1 LNGYLNN
8 HSGIGCWRHY
18 SAALQRNE
26 VEDSL
31 QNGSYIV
38 NSTSEEHQTVQTIL
52 KLLIVLQSHLSLY
65 GSDNDNV
72 VLTTSRLFAAL
83 GQFFSIHETLPL
95 LVARHGFLFEKVFVD
110 RKSGHFEKFAYQM
123 FQHGIAAL
131 NIEKGVTPGSLQT
144 FLQLISRKPFATWD
158 EGGIEVSLRA
168 RDVTQIGVRET
179 VDSDFLLNEQ
189 VTDDEKDLI
198 VGGTSRLWDVFVQTL
213 LQGLDEEIKTY
224 PAGQEMTPQA
234 LAEVTNRNLDG
245 SDTSSQMTFARDA
258 SRFLPTLK
266 HENIIPYRNDA
277 VKRLIAFVEKL
288 TPALRR
294 MFLNNTFNLNNTPEL
309 TEQFLSGLSDDVILD
324 ALQDSADSDNYIPPI
339 VVELLG
345 KLAKNRDM
353 DIGKQ
358 LPEDGDPQDD
368 QNRLKTLFKPDDF
381 KKYVPED
388 YQQTL
393 LQILQS
399 DSLPAG
405 TTENVARLKQ
415 TLEQDMLDDQL
426 GAVLFEILRQSLDPK
441 NSTGFSLYLI
451 DTFDHYLEAGSF
463 DKITQLCRKY
473 LEAQDR
479 AEPLPEIS
487 DYLSSDRFTTG
498 ILDAVMSQATTG
510 HDEILELIDTI
521 REPFIVPLLNRL
533 PLEKDRTLHK
543 LYLNC
548 LKKIGE
554 PVVALA
560 VERLTDEEWLVS
572 KNMLHLLREI
582 GDQSVL
588 PEIRGCL
595 RHPHPKVVQE
605 ALMTCLVF
613 KDRAVDEEIIK
624 LLDAE
629 KDTGLLR
636 TIMLAGM
643 SDSDRVVDKLLDLL
657 RTSTLLDYQLD
668 IRKAVVRSLA
678 VSTPKRAIPVF
689 ADILGSRSLMHS
701 QEHKMFKMEILTALG
716 KYPATEVMTLIDG
729 QTNSKVPEIA
739 RQATIM
745 RERLAGKGT
754 P

>member
-1 LNGYLNN
+1 MVISTTTPVLVDGGIIALLFNGTKFE
-8 HSGIGCWRHY
+8 H
-18 SAALQRNE
+18 
-26 VEDSL
+26 SL

-38 NSTSEEHQTVQTIL
+38 NKTSEEHQTVQTIL

-83 GQFFSIHETLPL
+83 DHFFSVHETLAL
-95 LVARHGFLFEKVFVD
+95 QVARHGFLFDKGFID
-110 RKSGHFEKFAYQM
+110 RKNSSFEKFAYQM
-123 FQHGIAAL
+123 FQHGIATL
-131 NIEKGVTPGSLQT
+131 SIEKGVTQRSLQT
-144 FLQLISRKPFATWD
+144 FLQLVSRKPFENWD
-158 EGGIEVSLRA
+158 EGGIEASLRA
-168 RDVTQIGVRET
+168 RDVTQVDIREMM
-179 VDSDFLLNEQ
+179 DSDFLLNEQ
-189 VTDDEKDLI
+189 IMGDEKDLI
-198 VGGTSRLWDVFVQTL
+198 IGGTSRLWDVFVQTL
-213 LQGLDEEIKTY
+213 LQGLDEETKTDL
-224 PAGQEMTPQA
+224 AGQEMTPQA

-245 SDTSSQMTFARDA
+245 SDISSQITFARDA

-266 HENIIPYRNDA
+266 HENIIPYRDDA
-277 VKRLIAFVEKL
+277 MKRLIAFVEKL

-294 MFLNNTFNLNNTPEL
+294 MFLNNTFKLNITPEL

-324 ALQDSADSDNYIPPI
+324 ALQDAADSDNYIPPI

-358 LPEDGDPQDD
+358 LPEDGAPQDD
-368 QNRLKTLFKPDDF
+368 QNHLKTLFKPDDF

-405 TTENVARLKQ
+405 TMENVARLKQ

-441 NSTGFSLYLI
+441 HSTGFSRYLI
-451 DTFDHYLEAGSF
+451 DTFDHYLEAGRF

-479 AEPLPEIS
+479 AEPLPEIA

-498 ILDAVMSQATTG
+498 ILDAVMSLATAE

-521 REPFIVPLLNRL
+521 REPFIVPLLSRL

-572 KNMLHLLREI
+572 KSMLHLLREL

-588 PEIRGCL
+588 PEIRECL
-595 RHPHPKVVQE
+595 LHPHPKVVQE

-613 KDRAVDEEIIK
+613 KDRAADEEIIK

-643 SDSDRVVDKLLDLL
+643 TDSDRVVDKLLDFL

-689 ADILGSRSLMHS
+689 ADILESRSLMHS
-701 QEHKMFKMEILTALG
+701 QEHKIFKMEILTALG

-729 QTNSKVPEIA
+729 QANSKVPEIA

-745 RERLAGKGT
+745 RTRLAGKGT